1 MAGDKLNRVKAI
13 RKWLDK
19 AEQSYSR
26 DKEISGEINLIMAQ
40 AEMQR
45 LKENYPHKRVKKW
58 SIRVGAFALA
68 IGIMFGINTVLT
80 FRQSP
85 GPVILP
91 PKNENTAEQE
101 IVAKETG
108 EVNALR
114 EISKEDIVQENKKTD
129 TPVIVNTEKTD
140 TPVIVNTA
148 KETIIQNVPSDP
160 APPVMSQQEIQSVVG
175 KAGRTLRGQS

>member
-114 EISKEDIVQENKKTD
+114 EISKEDIVQENKKTE
-129 TPVIVNTEKTD
+129 TPVIVNT
-140 TPVIVNTA
+140 V
-148 KETIIQNVPSDP
+148 KETVIQNVPSDP

>member
-129 TPVIVNTEKTD
+129 TPVIVNT
-140 TPVIVNTA
+140 A

-160 APPVMSQQEIQSVVG
+160 APPVMSQQEIQRVVG

>member
-85 GPVILP
+85 GSVILP
-91 PKNENTAEQE
+91 QKNENTGEQE

-114 EISKEDIVQENKKTD
+114 EISKEDIVQENK
-129 TPVIVNTEKTD
+129 KTD

-175 KAGRTLRGQS
+175 KAGRALRGQS

>member
-129 TPVIVNTEKTD
+129 TPVIVNT
-140 TPVIVNTA
+140 A

-160 APPVMSQQEIQSVVG
+160 APPVMSQQEIQSAVG

>member
-114 EISKEDIVQENKKTD
+114 EISKEDIVQENKKTE
-129 TPVIVNTEKTD
+129 TPVIVNT
-140 TPVIVNTA
+140 V
-148 KETIIQNVPSDP
+148 KETVIQNVPSDP

-175 KAGRTLRGQS
+175 KAGRALRGQS

>member
-85 GPVILP
+85 GPVIFP
-91 PKNENTAEQE
+91 QKNENTAEQE

-108 EVNALR
+108 EVNDLR
-114 EISKEDIVQENKKTD
+114 EIAKEDIVQENKKTD
-129 TPVIVNTEKTD
+129 TPVIVNT
-140 TPVIVNTA
+140 A
-148 KETIIQNVPSDP
+148 KAPIIQNVPSDP

>member
-91 PKNENTAEQE
+91 QKNENTAEQE

-108 EVNALR
+108 EVNAIR

-129 TPVIVNTEKTD
+129 TPVIVNT
-140 TPVIVNTA
+140 V

-175 KAGRTLRGQS
+175 KAGRALRGQS

>member
-114 EISKEDIVQENKKTD
+114 EISKEDIMQENK
-129 TPVIVNTEKTD
+129 KTD

>member
-45 LKENYPHKRVKKW
+45 LKKNYPHKRVKKW

-85 GPVILP
+85 GSVILP
-91 PKNENTAEQE
+91 QKNENTAEQE

-129 TPVIVNTEKTD
+129 TPVIVNT
-140 TPVIVNTA
+140 A

-175 KAGRTLRGQS
+175 KAGRALRGQS

>member
-13 RKWLDK
+13 RKWPDK

-85 GPVILP
+85 GSVILP
-91 PKNENTAEQE
+91 QKNENTAEQE

-114 EISKEDIVQENKKTD
+114 EISKEDIVRENKKTE
-129 TPVIVNTEKTD
+129 TPVIVNT
-140 TPVIVNTA
+140 V
-148 KETIIQNVPSDP
+148 KETVIQNVPSDP
-160 APPVMSQQEIQSVVG
+160 APPVMSQQEIQSVVS
-175 KAGRTLRGQS
+175 KAGRALRGQS

>member
-1 MAGDKLNRVKAI
+1 MAGDKLNRVKSV

-45 LKENYPHKRVKKW
+45 LKENYPHKQVKKW

-68 IGIMFGINTVLT
+68 VGIMFGINTVLT

-85 GPVILP
+85 GPTILP
-91 PKNENTAEQE
+91 QKKENTAEQE

-129 TPVIVNTEKTD
+129 TPVIVNT
-140 TPVIVNTA
+140 A
-148 KETIIQNVPSDP
+148 KAPIIQNVPSDP

-175 KAGRTLRGQS
+175 KAGRALRGQS

>member
-85 GPVILP
+85 GSVILP
-91 PKNENTAEQE
+91 QKNENTAEQE

-129 TPVIVNTEKTD
+129 TPVIVNT
-140 TPVIVNTA
+140 A

-175 KAGRTLRGQS
+175 KAGRALRGQS

>member
-45 LKENYPHKRVKKW
+45 LKENYPHKRVRKW

-129 TPVIVNTEKTD
+129 TPVIVNT
-140 TPVIVNTA
+140 A

>member
-129 TPVIVNTEKTD
+129 TPVIVNT
-140 TPVIVNTA
+140 A

-175 KAGRTLRGQS
+175 KAGRALRGQS

>member
-1 MAGDKLNRVKAI
+1 MAGDKLNRVKSV

-129 TPVIVNTEKTD
+129 TPVIVNT
-140 TPVIVNTA
+140 A

>member
-1 MAGDKLNRVKAI
+1 MAGDKLNRVKAV

-85 GPVILP
+85 GSVILP
-91 PKNENTAEQE
+91 QKNENTAEQE

-129 TPVIVNTEKTD
+129 TPVIVNT
-140 TPVIVNTA
+140 V

-160 APPVMSQQEIQSVVG
+160 VPPVMSQQEIQSVVG
-175 KAGRTLRGQS
+175 KAGRALRGQS

>member
-129 TPVIVNTEKTD
+129 TPVIVNT
-140 TPVIVNTA
+140 A

>member
-1 MAGDKLNRVKAI
+1 MAGDKLNRVKSV

-19 AEQSYSR
+19 AEQSYSC

-45 LKENYPHKRVKKW
+45 LKENYPHKQVKKW

-68 IGIMFGINTVLT
+68 VGIMFGINTVLT
-80 FRQSP
+80 FRQSS
-85 GPVILP
+85 GPTILP
-91 PKNENTAEQE
+91 QKNENTTEQE

-114 EISKEDIVQENKKTD
+114 EISKEDIVQENKKTE
-129 TPVIVNTEKTD
+129 TPIIVNT
-140 TPVIVNTA
+140 V
-148 KETIIQNVPSDP
+148 KETVIQNVPSDP

-175 KAGRTLRGQS
+175 KAGRALRGQS

>member
-1 MAGDKLNRVKAI
+1 MAGDKLNRVKSV

-45 LKENYPHKRVKKW
+45 LKENYPHKQVKKW

-85 GPVILP
+85 GAVILP
-91 PKNENTAEQE
+91 QKNENTAEQE

-108 EVNALR
+108 EVNDLR
-114 EISKEDIVQENKKTD
+114 EIAKEDIVQENK
-129 TPVIVNTEKTD
+129 KTD

>member
-85 GPVILP
+85 GSVILP
-91 PKNENTAEQE
+91 Q
-101 IVAKETG
+101 
-108 EVNALR
+108 
-114 EISKEDIVQENKKTD
+114 KKR
-129 TPVIVNTEKTD
+129 KY
-140 TPVIVNTA
+140 
-148 KETIIQNVPSDP
+148 S
-160 APPVMSQQEIQSVVG
+160 
-175 KAGRTLRGQS
+175 RTRNCC

>member
-108 EVNALR
+108 EVNDLR
-114 EISKEDIVQENKKTD
+114 EIAKEDIVQENK
-129 TPVIVNTEKTD
+129 KTD

>member
-129 TPVIVNTEKTD
+129 TPVIVNT
-140 TPVIVNTA
+140 V

-175 KAGRTLRGQS
+175 KAGRALRGQS

>member
-91 PKNENTAEQE
+91 QNNENTAEQE

-129 TPVIVNTEKTD
+129 TPVIVNT
-140 TPVIVNTA
+140 A

-160 APPVMSQQEIQSVVG
+160 ATPVMSQQEIQSVVG
-175 KAGRTLRGQS
+175 KAGRALRGQS

>member
-68 IGIMFGINTVLT
+68 TGIMFGINTVLT

-129 TPVIVNTEKTD
+129 TPVIVNT
-140 TPVIVNTA
+140 A

>member
-129 TPVIVNTEKTD
+129 TPVIVNT
-140 TPVIVNTA
+140 A
-148 KETIIQNVPSDP
+148 KETIIQNVPLDP